1 MELSPASPNI
11 SYVVVQTSL
20 GELDGPPY
28 EFVSRATAEAHLTA
42 DGSMP
47 IVWQR
52 MVEGIL
58 VSNGT
63 SIFGPDGYQHPR
75 LVDRPSPGSF
85 KVSYDGWWW
94 GNPPRR
100 ESDFFPPG
108 EKGSKF
114 LLELIG
120 SGSESPGAV
129 GGYYIAAKIF
139 YENGQL
145 VVIESESPE
154 GENEV
159 IAGISSI
166 KMWRVSDGALPKSD
180 FWTDFVLAREIT

>member
-52 MVEGIL
+52 MVEGTL
-58 VSNGT
+58 VSDRT
-63 SIFGPDGYQHPR
+63 SIFDPDRNQNPS
-75 LVDRPSPGSF
+75 LMDLPSPGRF
-85 KVSYDGWWW
+85 EVSYDGWWW
-94 GNPPRR
+94 GDPPRK
-100 ESDFFPPG
+100 SDFFPPG

-129 GGYYIAAKIF
+129 GGHYIAAEID

-145 VVIESESPE
+145 VVIKSESPAV
-154 GENEV
+154 ENEV

>member
-11 SYVVVQTSL
+11 SYVVVQTSW

-52 MVEGIL
+52 MVEGTL
-58 VSNGT
+58 VSDDT
-63 SIFGPDGYQHPR
+63 SIDGYQHPQ
-75 LVDRPSPGSF
+75 LIDIPSPGRF
-85 KVSYDGWWW
+85 KVSYDGWRF
-94 GNPPRR
+94 GDPPR

-129 GGYYIAAKIF
+129 GGHYIAAKIF
-139 YENGQL
+139 YEDGQL
-145 VVIESESPE
+145 VVIESESPA
-154 GENEV
+154 GGNEV

-180 FWTDFVLAREIT
+180 FWTDFVLAQEIT

>member
-11 SYVVVQTSL
+11 SYVVVQTSW

-52 MVEGIL
+52 MVEGTL
-58 VSNGT
+58 VSDDT
-63 SIFGPDGYQHPR
+63 SIFGPDGYRHPS
-75 LVDRPSPGSF
+75 LLDRPSPGRF
-85 KVSYDGWWW
+85 KVSYDGWWF
-94 GNPPRR
+94 GDPPR

-108 EKGSKF
+108 KKGSKF

-129 GGYYIAAKIF
+129 GGHYIAAEIF
-139 YENGQL
+139 YESGQL
-145 VVIESESPE
+145 VVIESESPA

>member
-20 GELDGPPY
+20 GKLDGPPY

-58 VSNGT
+58 VSNNT
-63 SIFGPDGYQHPR
+63 SIRRQHPSLLSR
-75 LVDRPSPGSF
+75 DRSPGSF
-85 KVSYDGWWW
+85 EVSYDGWWW
-94 GNPPRR
+94 GDPPRK
-100 ESDFFPPG
+100 SDFFPPG

-129 GGYYIAAKIF
+129 GGHYIAAKIF
-139 YENGQL
+139 LENGQL
-145 VVIESESPE
+145 VVIESESSA

-180 FWTDFVLAREIT
+180 FWTDFVLAQEIT

>member
-28 EFVSRATAEAHLTA
+28 EFVSRATADAHLTA

-52 MVEGIL
+52 VVEGIL
-58 VSNGT
+58 VSDNT
-63 SIFGPDGYQHPR
+63 SIFGPDGPQHPN
-75 LVDRPSPGSF
+75 LQNRPSAGYF
-85 KVSYDGWWW
+85 EVSYDGWWW
-94 GNPPRR
+94 GDRPRK
-100 ESDFFPPG
+100 SDFYPPG

-129 GGYYIAAKIF
+129 GGHYIAAEIF

-145 VVIESESPE
+145 VVIESESPA
-154 GENEV
+154 GEDEV

>member
-11 SYVVVQTSL
+11 SYVVVQTSQ

-52 MVEGIL
+52 MVEGTL
-58 VSNGT
+58 VSDDT
-63 SIFGPDGYQHPR
+63 SIFGPDGYQHPSLR
-75 LVDRPSPGSF
+75 DRPSPGRF
-85 KVSYDGWWW
+85 EVSYDGWWW
-94 GNPPRR
+94 GDPPR

-129 GGYYIAAKIF
+129 GGHYIAAEIF

-145 VVIESESPE
+145 VVIDSESPA

-180 FWTDFVLAREIT
+180 FWTDFVLAQEIT